1 MKSQADDAT
10 AQADCD
16 SFGPVAL
23 SKLFHNV
30 LLVPLHRLLADREER
45 GDVAVAVAD
54 RDFLEVLN
62 FATAERVT
70 SEVFS

>member
-45 GDVAVAVAD
+45 GDVAVAD
-54 RDFLEVLN
+54 HDFLEVLN